1 MRISDWSSD
10 VCSSDLLGER
20 CHEGRPPGDAG
31 AGDIESD
38 ADVQQVEAAG
48 DGGAAG
54 RLLGDEPARD
64 PQEAGPPEGEGAGLG
79 ANRVEQ
85 LGTDLQEV
93 VEGVGRQ
100 HLGMTLQ
107 ELLQS
112 RMPKGAALGGAGT
125 GIARSRRTQEER
137 KEGGEGKSGSER

>member
-10 VCSSDLLGER
+10 VCSSDL
-20 CHEGRPPGDAG
+20 PGLD
-31 AGDIESD
+31 
-38 ADVQQVEAAG
+38 EALG

-112 RMPKGAALGGAGT
+112 RMHKGAALGGAGI
-125 GIARSRRTQEER
+125 GIER
-137 KEGGEGKSGSER
+137 VERPQMQNLDRKSTRLNSSH

>member
-79 ANRVEQ
+79 DRKSVVSGQRVSVRVD
-85 LGTDLQEV
+85 LGGRRISKKKT
-93 VEGVGRQ
+93 RQ
-100 HLGMTLQ
+100 H
-107 ELLQS
+107 QS
-112 RMPKGAALGGAGT
+112 RGDL
-125 GIARSRRTQEER
+125 
-137 KEGGEGKSGSER
+137 